1 MVLLQIETFRAEME
15 EDFEIS
21 AISAGLM
28 ERIGEAITK
37 RYLVQGF
44 LFV

>member
-1 MVLLQIETFRAEME
+1 ME

-37 RYLVQGF
+37 RYLVQEIT
-44 LFV
+44 LV

>member
-1 MVLLQIETFRAEME
+1 ME

-28 ERIGEAITK
+28 ERVGEAITK
-37 RYLVQGF
+37 RYLVQEIT
-44 LFV
+44 